1 MSIADSAIA
10 DDLMRFNAP
19 HLDNNWI
26 ISFNYKTGEFIEF
39 SQVAE
44 AGVNYEQQAEMWVQ
58 NWTLWERESE
68 IERVCVCSA
77 GFPILY
83 IIYYIS

>member
-10 DDLMRFNAP
+10 DNLMLFNAP

-26 ISFNYKTGEFIEF
+26 ISFNYKTGGFIEF

-44 AGVNYEQQAEMWVQ
+44 AGVNYEQQAEMWV
-58 NWTLWERESE
+58 
-68 IERVCVCSA
+68 
-77 GFPILY
+77 
-83 IIYYIS
+83 